1 MSNVLCALCGKNCW
15 ILMPIAATLRCRLLN
30 TARIKSSRCRRVPLS
45 FRASVPLSGKH
56 RRIVASVP
64 SVGKHGRIA
73 PLRMTVWRRQLG
85 VVAVKPGCL
94 AKMKLLYC
102 CTLSCIELVLSSP
115 QEMRVVPLRRSWLQ
129 AAPPRLLRR
138 SILMCALCRET
149 AGYCCAK
156 AF

>member
-1 MSNVLCALCGKNCW
+1 
-15 ILMPIAATLRCRLLN
+15 MPIAAKLRCRLLN
-30 TARIKSSRCRRVPLS
+30 TARIKSLSCHRVPLY

-94 AKMKLLYC
+94 AKIKLLYC
-102 CTLSCIELVLSSP
+102 CILRVLHEVSGLPQSTMERLARVEVSSP
-115 QEMRVVPLRRSWLQ
+115 KEVMRCRK
-129 AAPPRLLRR
+129 ARLSRQD
-138 SILMCALCRET
+138 ET
-149 AGYCCAK
+149 AILLHIVVY
-156 AF
+156 

>member
-1 MSNVLCALCGKNCW
+1 
-15 ILMPIAATLRCRLLN
+15 MPIAAKLRCRLLN
-30 TARIKSSRCRRVPLS
+30 TARRKSLSCHRVPLYRVPLY

-85 VVAVKPGCL
+85 VVAVKPGCP

-102 CTLSCIELVLSSP
+102 CKLSCIELV
-115 QEMRVVPLRRSWLQ
+115 RPL
-129 AAPPRLLRR
+129 
-138 SILMCALCRET
+138 
-149 AGYCCAK
+149 
-156 AF
+156 